1 MFLARSQ
8 DWRFNRSFPAHR
20 TAKRS
25 IGGLLVA
32 QQNSLGLMDSHAHIQ
47 GQEYT
52 GEVDAVIGRA
62 REAGVQ
68 QIIVVGGAGDM
79 SSNTAAVALAES
91 CANLYATVGMHPH
104 DAKDVGE
111 EELQKLKKLVA
122 YPKVIAVGETGL
134 DYYYNHSPREV
145 QRRVFAQ
152 FIRVAAETGLPLVVH
167 ERDAASEAVELLR
180 SEGAG
185 KIRGVIHCF
194 TGDYDAAQN
203 YLDLG
208 FYLSFT
214 GIVTFKNAQPLRD
227 VVRRIPLDRMFV
239 ETDSPY
245 LTPVPYRGKRNEPA
259 YVKLVAETVARV
271 KNMTLEE
278 IAHTTT
284 QNVRRLFRI

>member
-1 MFLARSQ
+1 
-8 DWRFNRSFPAHR
+8 
-20 TAKRS
+20 
-25 IGGLLVA
+25 
-32 QQNSLGLMDSHAHIQ
+32 
-47 GQEYT
+47 
-52 GEVDAVIGRA
+52 
-62 REAGVQ
+62 
-68 QIIVVGGAGDM
+68 
-79 SSNTAAVALAES
+79 
-91 CANLYATVGMHPH
+91 MHPH

-111 EELQKLKKLVA
+111 EDLQKLKKLAA

-145 QRRVFAQ
+145 QRRVFGQ
-152 FIRVAAETGLPLVVH
+152 FIRLAVETGLPLVVH
-167 ERDAASEAVELLR
+167 ERDAASEVVELLR

-194 TGDYDAAQN
+194 TGDYDAARN

-227 VVRRIPLDRMFV
+227 VVRRVPLDRMFV

-271 KNMTLEE
+271 KSITLEE
-278 IAHTTT
+278 VAHTTT